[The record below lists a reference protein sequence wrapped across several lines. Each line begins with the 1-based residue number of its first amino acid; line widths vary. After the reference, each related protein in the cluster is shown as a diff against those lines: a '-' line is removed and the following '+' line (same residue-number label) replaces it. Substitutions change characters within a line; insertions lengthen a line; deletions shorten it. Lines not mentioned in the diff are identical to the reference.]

1 MLAGMIARSIL
12 LIALAAAVF
21 LQPTP
26 AHAVT
31 QLPPNAIIVDD
42 GDAGFERFG
51 TPAFWQT
58 ATSTPNDYFN
68 GNMTWTWNYN
78 LVVDNY
84 ARWSLPLTATL
95 PMTYEVYAF
104 VPRYNSTTANAVYT
118 LSRGGLITTRSI
130 NQNNVYAD
138 WVSLGKHAFSSAGPN
153 YVSLTDATGEPV
165 NTAKV
170 GFDAIAFVPQ
180 TTVTEPPVTPPV
192 TPTPPFTSTAFI
204 HIPLLFKG
212 IATPPVTTSRYI
224 STIDPQRHY
233 NMGCET
239 GRRDES
245 GMLVLAFG
253 QPIVVDLG
261 YGASIYSSFVPASTA
276 QVAEAAKRYLRGYGE
291 CSSTQRLQVG
301 LGINNYKGETNANH
315 GRAWALMVNSVH
327 DWLRVQPFAGRIS
340 VAGAIDAEPS
350 WNTAANTRAWVDG
363 FVGATTQPLI
373 NFGSCDGC
381 PTALRPNQQPNN
393 GWTVDDVW
401 YISAGAPNT
410 LALPEIYLTSGI
422 HADQWYR
429 VSLHGHITHNKRIPF
444 AGTLTQFAACQERGC
459 AGTDNTPAQGWLQLR
474 NAVNADI
481 RTATAV
487 PFSSDITWRQGDDSF
502 AALSAQAMRPFAAP
516 AIAHQVA
523 GDGYLVDEVQ
533 PPLPATRF
541 IGNNVWLGR
550 DAQVYAGVV
559 RSFDKDGNESAQGGL
574 AVFPLVNGEIAGDA
588 NFFPAPIPSSTLRI
602 IAAEGDV
609 LMVQSDAGVL
619 RFDVATR
626 VWQ

>member
-1 MLAGMIARSIL
+1 MGFALAVAL
-12 LIALAAAVF
+12 HQLIASI
-21 LQPTP
+21 TP
-26 AHAVT
+26 AQAVT

-68 GNMTWTWNYN
+68 GDMTWTSNYN
-78 LVVDNY
+78 LVIDNY
-84 ARWSLPLTATL
+84 ARWSLPVTATL

-104 VPRYNSTTANAVYT
+104 VPRYNSSTTNATYT
-118 LSRGGLITTRSI
+118 ISRGGLTTTRSI

-153 YVSLTDATGEPV
+153 YVSLSDATGEPV
-165 NTAKV
+165 NTTKV

-192 TPTPPFTSTAFI
+192 TPTPPATPIFTPTAFV
-204 HIPLLFKG
+204 HMPLLFRG
-212 IATPPVTTSRYI
+212 IAVPAATTSRYI
-224 STIDPQRHY
+224 STIDPERHY

-239 GRRDES
+239 GRRGES
-245 GMLVLAFG
+245 GMLVLEFG
-253 QPIVVDLG
+253 QPIVVGLG

-276 QVAEAAKRYLRGYGE
+276 QVAEAAKGYLRGYAE

-315 GRAWALMVNSVH
+315 GAAWARMVTSVN
-327 DWLRVQPFAGRIS
+327 DWLRAQPFANRIS
-340 VAGAIDAEPS
+340 VAGATDAEPS
-350 WNTAANTRAWVDG
+350 WNTAGNTRTWVDG
-363 FVGATTQPLI
+363 FVGNTTQPLI

-410 LALPEIYLTSGI
+410 LALPEIYLTGGI

-429 VSLHGHITHNKRIPF
+429 VSLRGYTAHGKRIDF

-459 AGTDNTPAQGWLQLR
+459 AGTDNTPAQGWSQLR
-474 NAVNADI
+474 SAVNADI
-481 RTATAV
+481 RTATSV
-487 PFSSDITWRQGDDSF
+487 PWSSDITWRQDDDSF
-502 AALSAQAMRPFAAP
+502 AALGAQAARPFTAP
-516 AIAHQVA
+516 AITHQVA
-523 GDGYLVDEVQ
+523 GAGYIVDDVT

-541 IGNNVWLGR
+541 LGNNAWVGQ
-550 DAQVYAGVV
+550 AAHVYAGLI
-559 RSFDKDGNESAQGGL
+559 RAFDKDGNETAQGGL
-574 AVFPLVNGEIAGDA
+574 VVFPVVNGEVAGDA
-588 NFFPAPIPSSTLRI
+588 VFYPAPTATGALRV

-609 LMVQSDAGVL
+609 LVVQSDAGVL
-619 RFDVATR
+619 RFDVAAHA
-626 VWQ
+626 WQ